1 MTPTITSRRQRVDC
15 RVASGTLGRKLTLP
29 AMDAK
34 ALVKWR
40 GFIAALQ
47 GRLGSFNMPIFDC
60 GRRPFAAQV

>member
-1 MTPTITSRRQRVDC
+1 
-15 RVASGTLGRKLTLP
+15 
-29 AMDAK
+29 MDAK

-40 GFIAALQ
+40 GFIAALK